1 MNTAAHSFPAPHH
14 PPSQHSTAKLLR
26 LNDEYVEA
34 FLNSDVDWY
43 QRHLADDFRCILPDG
58 TIIDRDAFLADAAR
72 PVAMAS
78 FEVEDASVQ
87 FEGDVAIV
95 QARTVQAY
103 GDGRRGQTRYTDIW
117 VGRDGR
123 WQALCAQ
130 ITAIAAS

>member
-1 MNTAAHSFPAPHH
+1 MDTIHPFPAARQ
-14 PPSQHSTAKLLR
+14 PPSRHSAAKLLR

-34 FLNSDVDWY
+34 FLGSDVDWFR
-43 QRHLADDFRCILPDG
+43 RHLAEDFRCILADG
-58 TIIDRDAFLADAAR
+58 SIIDREAFLADAAE

-103 GDGRRGQTRYTDIW
+103 RDGRRARTRYTDIW

-130 ITAIAAS
+130 ITEIAAA